1 MDRELKRQMKQDDL
15 VSGVEQATSWVKQNQ
30 DKVRLWGLVA
40 LVVVG
45 GGLAFQTFSA
55 NRRAQSQ
62 AALAEAL
69 DVLARPVASEQAAG
83 APLPPGVPSFATSR
97 EKQTKAV
104 ALLDGVASRYGSLPA
119 GKQAAYLAAVGRLE
133 MGELDAARQALTA
146 LAAERG
152 DKLISSQARLGLAE
166 LEARAGQVDKAAQAL
181 RELADDAEAG
191 LPRDYALL
199 RLGLVLEQAQR
210 GAEAAEAFR
219 RLARDFPASGYV
231 AEAQRRAD
239 YLQPQSRS

>member
-1 MDRELKRQMKQDDL
+1 MDRELKRQIKQDDL
-15 VSGVEQATSWVKQNQ
+15 VSGVEQASSWLKQNQ
-30 DKVRLWGLVA
+30 ERARLWGLVA

-55 NRRAQSQ
+55 NRRAQSPE
-62 AALAEAL
+62 ALGEAL
-69 DVLARPVASEQAAG
+69 DVLERPVAAEQAAG
-83 APLPPGVPSFATSR
+83 APLPPGVPSFATTR

-104 ALLDGVASRYGSLPA
+104 ALLDGVAARYSSLPA
-119 GKQAAYLAAVGRLE
+119 GKQAAYLAAVGRIE
-133 MGELDAARQALTA
+133 MGELDAARKALTA

-152 DKLISSQARLGLAE
+152 DRLASSQARLSLAE
-166 LEARAGQVDKAAQAL
+166 LEARSGQVDKAVQAL
-181 RELADDAEAG
+181 RELAEDPDAG

-199 RLGLVLEQAQR
+199 RLGLTLEQAQR

-219 RLARDFPASGYV
+219 RLARDFPGSGYV
-231 AEAQRRAD
+231 AEAERRAE